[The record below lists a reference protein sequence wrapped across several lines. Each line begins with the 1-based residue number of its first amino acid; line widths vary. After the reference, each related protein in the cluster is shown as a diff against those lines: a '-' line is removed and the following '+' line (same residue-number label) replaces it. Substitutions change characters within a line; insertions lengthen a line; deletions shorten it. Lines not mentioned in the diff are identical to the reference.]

1 MRKPAQGR
9 MMVDP
14 RRSSVARAFKY
25 FALPLSTARRAQV
38 LPVLGQP

>member
-1 MRKPAQGR
+1 MRKPAQAR